1 MSDPNKITYF
11 GLTDFR
17 NERKRFGI
25 KNKDRARHVYVIGK
39 TGMGKSTLLEN
50 MAVQDIQ
57 SGEGMCFIDP
67 HGSAIETLLDY
78 IPEDRIND
86 VVYFAPF
93 DSEYPISFN
102 VMEDVGPDK
111 RHLVASGLMSTFKKI
126 WVDAW
131 SARMEYILN
140 NTILAL
146 LEYPDSTLLSVNR
159 MYSDKGFR
167 HEVIRHIKDP
177 SVKSFWVDE
186 FAGWDERYA
195 REATA
200 AIQNK
205 IGQFTANPLIRNI
218 IGQPKS
224 SFNVREMMDNK
235 KIFLV
240 NLSKGQIG
248 EANAGLLGGMI
259 ITAIYLGAMSRADVE
274 KSSLASLPPFY
285 LYVDEFQNFANDSFA
300 DILAEARKYKLALTI
315 AHQYIAQMEES
326 VSDAVF
332 GNVGTTISYRVGPM
346 DAEVLEKV
354 FSPTFYQ
361 DDIVNLGRFQMY
373 LTLMIDEVGSR
384 PFSATGIPPLEKPAV
399 SNKTLVI
406 DNSRENFA
414 EPRDEVQKTIDDWHD
429 QEYKTNRDLKQQEKF
444 EAKKAAGK
452 FDKPKEERTYNNNNK
467 SDEKP
472 SRIVIPDEIK
482 MAALKDSSEDSND
495 SKPVKPV
502 VAKVEIPKEE
512 KREEVRESKQEERG
526 GKPERSERNTFEKKK
541 EFKPK
546 TPNRIQPKGELKN
559 FIDSVDKDSSADKKK
574 NLPKFGQKEA
584 SQENKNTLKAA
595 LSAALK
601 GVKNTQTTQTTQ
613 TEHVSPK
620 KEKPKQGFVQ
630 PVKHIQVT
638 KTQNRYSSSDLL
650 DQAEKI
656 LEKYSEDSVQ
666 EDVVY
671 SGANIRTQVHNHSQ
685 KTKEIPEDVLRSI
698 LN

>member
-1 MSDPNKITYF
+1 MSDPNKVTYF

-50 MAVQDIQ
+50 MAAQDVQG
-57 SGEGMCFIDP
+57 GEGMCFIDP
-67 HGSAIETLLDY
+67 HGASIEVLLDY
-78 IPEDRIND
+78 IPEDRIKD

-93 DSEYPISFN
+93 DSDYPISFN
-102 VMEDVGPDK
+102 VMEDVGIDK

-146 LEYPDSTLLSVNR
+146 LEYPNSTLLSVNR

-177 SVKSFWVDE
+177 AVKSFWVDE
-186 FAGWDERYA
+186 FGGWDERYA

-200 AIQNK
+200 SIQNK

-218 IGQPKS
+218 IGQTKS
-224 SFNVREMMDNK
+224 SFNVREMMDQK

-240 NLSKGQIG
+240 NLSKGRIG
-248 EANAGLLGGMI
+248 EQNAGLLGGMI
-259 ITAIYLGAMSRADVE
+259 ITAIYLGAMSRADAE
-274 KSSLASLPPFY
+274 KSDLASLPPFY

-332 GNVGTTISYRVGPM
+332 GNVGTTIAYRVGPM
-346 DAEVLEKV
+346 DAEILEKV

-384 PFSATGIPPLEKPAV
+384 PFSATGIPPLENAEV
-399 SNKTLVI
+399 SNKTAVI
-406 DNSRENFA
+406 DNSRANFA
-414 EPRDEVQKTIDDWHD
+414 KPRAEIQKLIDDWHEE
-429 QEYKTNRDLKQQEKF
+429 EYKTNRDAKQQEKF

-452 FDKPKEERTYNNNNK
+452 FDKPKEERTYNASNK
-467 SDEKP
+467 KPEEKP
-472 SRIVIPDEIK
+472 SRIVIPEEIK
-482 MAALKDSSEDSND
+482 MAALKESDVQDENSET
-495 SKPVKPV
+495 VKPV
-502 VAKVEIPKEE
+502 ISKITTFDNSPKDKIAKQDHPKKSEN
-512 KREEVRESKQEERG
+512 EVTQKTFTKKQ
-526 GKPERSERNTFEKKK
+526 
-541 EFKPK
+541 FKPK
-546 TPNRIQPKGELKN
+546 TPERTQPKGNLKN
-559 FIDSVDKDSSADKKK
+559 FLDTVDSSTSSKKSRVSEK
-574 NLPKFGQKEA
+574 PVFSKKEA
-584 SQENKNTLKAA
+584 SQENKNTLKEA
-595 LSAALK
+595 LAKVLGTKEISNSNSKKPEKPAPK
-601 GVKNTQTTQTTQ
+601 RQPNNSTQIQEKKNVSNNTKD
-613 TEHVSPK
+613 HVSS
-620 KEKPKQGFVQ
+620 
-630 PVKHIQVT
+630 
-638 KTQNRYSSSDLL
+638 RDLL
-650 DQAEKI
+650 SQAEEI
-656 LEKYSEDSVQ
+656 LERFADGDIVNNFDTKPHSDSLF
-666 EDVVY
+666 
-671 SGANIRTQVHNHSQ
+671 SS
-685 KTKEIPEDVLRSI
+685 KTKEIPEDVLKSI
-698 LN
+698 LG

>member
-1 MSDPNKITYF
+1 MSDPNKVTYF

-50 MAVQDIQ
+50 MAAQDIEG
-57 SGEGMCFIDP
+57 GEGMCFIDP

-78 IPEDRIND
+78 VPQDRVND

-93 DSEYPISFN
+93 DSDYPISFN
-102 VMEDVGPDK
+102 VMEDVDPDK

-146 LEYPDSTLLSVNR
+146 LEYPNSTLLSVNR

-167 HEVIRHIKDP
+167 HEVIRHIQDP

-186 FAGWDERYA
+186 FSGWDERYA

-224 SFNVREMMDNK
+224 SFNIREMMDQK

-259 ITAIYLGAMSRADVE
+259 ITAIYLGAMSRADVA
-274 KSSLASLPPFY
+274 KSDLAQLPPFY

-332 GNVGTTISYRVGPM
+332 GNVGTTIAYRVGPM

-354 FSPTFYQ
+354 FSPTFHQ

-373 LTLMIDEVGSR
+373 MTLMIDEVGSK
-384 PFSATGIPPLEKPAV
+384 PFSATGIAPLEKPEI
-399 SNKTLVI
+399 SYRMEVI
-406 DNSRENFA
+406 DNSRQKFA
-414 EPRDEVQKTIDDWHD
+414 QPRASVQTAIDDWHE
-429 QEYKTNRDLKQQEKF
+429 QEYKTNRDAKQQEKF

-452 FDKPKEERTYNNNNK
+452 FDTPKPILNGVSKDNVKEDK
-467 SDEKP
+467 SSK
-472 SRIVIPDEIK
+472 IIIPEEIK
-482 MAALKDSSEDSND
+482 IAALRDVATQNTQPEFAQVAISKIQIPELVKNND
-495 SKPVKPV
+495 STQRQNVQTPQVSDFR
-502 VAKVEIPKEE
+502 E
-512 KREEVRESKQEERG
+512 KTFTKKQ
-526 GKPERSERNTFEKKK
+526 
-541 EFKPK
+541 FKPK
-546 TPNRIQPKGELKN
+546 TTNRVQPKGDLKN
-559 FIDSVDKDSSADKKK
+559 FIDTVDKVTSAKTSDTSKPVFSK
-574 NLPKFGQKEA
+574 KEA
-584 SQENKNTLKAA
+584 TEENKNTLKEA
-595 LSAALK
+595 LARALGNK
-601 GVKNTQTTQTTQ
+601 TVLAPESKKTKESFTQTKSTYQLPAQDKVYTKKD
-613 TEHVSPK
+613 HVSS
-620 KEKPKQGFVQ
+620 E
-630 PVKHIQVT
+630 
-638 KTQNRYSSSDLL
+638 DLL
-650 DQAEKI
+650 AQAEKI
-656 LEKYSEDSVQ
+656 LEQFIDRDIDNNFDTKPHPESLRLS
-666 EDVVY
+666 
-671 SGANIRTQVHNHSQ
+671 
-685 KTKEIPEDVLRSI
+685 KTKEIPEDVLKSI
-698 LN
+698 LD